1 MRVKRVWP
9 APDGSLTASTLLRVP
24 KLCAAI
30 RRRRKRSC
38 GLSSCAIFRRS
49 SSGRNRLGQYVADFY
64 CSRQRLVIELDGD
77 SHYTDTAQRYDQ
89 ARTAA
94 LETRGIRVI
103 RFTNTDVLENFEA
116 VCAAIAE
123 ALKETPRT

>member
-1 MRVKRVWP
+1 MAGPRWIAYRINLTSRAQALRRDPTP
-9 APDGSLTASTLLRVP
+9 AEKKLWFEFLRDLP
-24 KLCAAI
+24 QKFI
-30 RRRRKRSC
+30 RQKP
-38 GLSSCAIFRRS
+38 
-49 SSGRNRLGQYVADFY
+49 LGQYVADFY